1 MSRAVLC
8 VWCRIVACY
17 LCFEHMCRYSVMC
30 DTFQYQYYSDRSSLT
45 TVHLSLFDWL
55 VFSVCVG
62 VSGGGMTALQ
72 QCHFE
77 HEIHRLHSYFSML
90 RYQYKNTG
98 QSVTGFDNLCIV
110 VLAFSL
116 LHDMPRV

>member
-1 MSRAVLC
+1 
-8 VWCRIVACY
+8 
-17 LCFEHMCRYSVMC
+17 
-30 DTFQYQYYSDRSSLT
+30 
-45 TVHLSLFDWL
+45 
-55 VFSVCVG
+55 
-62 VSGGGMTALQ
+62 MTALQ

-98 QSVTGFDNLCIV
+98 QSVTRFDNLCIV

-116 LHDMPRV
+116 LHNMPLCIRMAAPTMCYAC